1 MMHYRHK
8 NVKNRISIRY
18 LSVLLA
24 CTLLSGCGV
33 TTVTPAGTTVVDEGL
48 TFGMEPVFDYVLPQE
63 TPNVQVDATGYLP
76 ESTKIAIF
84 EGSTLEKKEPVKYVI
99 RDKES
104 REVVY
109 EGILQ
114 QKQQEGST
122 TYYGTFTEFQTPGE
136 YYIECEE
143 LGCSYYFSIG
153 ENVYF
158 PVGLTLKERIKISR
172 MGTENT
178 EKSYFTNGWRMDEHG
193 NRDTRKACEALSYLL
208 LGYEIYPLLYEQL
221 WSVETVDDTI
231 NCEQGKVNFFAE
243 LRYET
248 DWLLSMQDSTSGGI
262 YAGIRSKNDGA
273 EATFATE
280 AEEYILREIS
290 EDATACFAATM
301 AKYGYLYQQIDK
313 EYATVCL
320 KAAAKAWKYLETQ
333 ASAKPEQ
340 MLYVAAEL
348 YRASSDWQYNA
359 YITKN
364 QEAILRG
371 NDDFS
376 LLMGEI
382 TYISTRRKVDK
393 DLCGKMMTSL
403 MEKAEMIAT
412 ASRQGDY
419 LVEEEQDEFMY
430 NMTVMSVV
438 DYIVTNH
445 EYYTV
450 IENHIH
456 YLLGRNPKGVCAV
469 DTMDILDST
478 RMLLYI
484 SSITAEKELILS
496 E

>member
-1 MMHYRHK
+1 MHYRHK
-8 NVKNRISIRY
+8 KYKNRILIKY
-18 LSVLLA
+18 ISVMLVGA
-24 CTLLSGCGV
+24 WLSGCGV
-33 TTVTPAGTTVVDEGL
+33 KTVTPTGTTIMDEGL

-63 TPNVQVDATGYLP
+63 IPNVQVDAVGYLP

-84 EGSTLEKKEPVKYVI
+84 EGDAFEGETSVKYVI
-99 RDKES
+99 RDKGS
-104 REVVY
+104 RKVVY

-153 ENVYF
+153 EDVYF
-158 PVGLTLKERIKISR
+158 STGLTLKERIKTSR

-178 EKSYFTNGWRMDEHG
+178 EKSYFTNGWRMDESG
-193 NRDTRKACEALSYLL
+193 NRDTRKACETLSYLL
-208 LGYEIYPLLYEQL
+208 LGYEIYPILYEQL
-221 WSVETVDDTI
+221 WSVDSIGEEV
-231 NCEQGKVNFFAE
+231 NRELGKANFFAE

-248 DWLLSMQDSTSGGI
+248 DWLLSMQDGTSGGI
-262 YAGIRSKNDGA
+262 YAGIRSQNDGSA
-273 EATFATE
+273 STPVSD

-290 EDATACFAATM
+290 VDATACFAATM

-333 ASAKPEQ
+333 TDVKPEQ
-340 MLYVAAEL
+340 MLYSAAEL
-348 YRASSDWQYNA
+348 YRASSDWQYHT

-371 NDDFS
+371 NDTFS

-382 TYISTRRKVDK
+382 TYVSTRRKVDK

-412 ASRQGDY
+412 QSRQADY
-419 LVEEEQDEFMY
+419 LVEEKQDEFMD

-438 DYIVTNH
+438 DYIITNH

-456 YLLGRNPKGVCAV
+456 YLLGRNPKGVRAV
-469 DTMDILDST
+469 ETMDILDSA

>member
-1 MMHYRHK
+1 M
-8 NVKNRISIRY
+8 
-18 LSVLLA
+18 
-24 CTLLSGCGV
+24 
-33 TTVTPAGTTVVDEGL
+33 DEGL

-63 TPNVQVDATGYLP
+63 IPNVQVDAAGYLS

-84 EGSTLEKKEPVKYVI
+84 EGDTLEKDESVKYVI

-153 ENVYF
+153 EDVYF
-158 PVGLTLKERIKISR
+158 STGLLLKERIKTSR

-193 NRDTRKACEALSYLL
+193 NRDTRKACETLSYLL

-221 WSVETVDDTI
+221 WSVDAIGEEI
-231 NCEQGKVNFFAE
+231 NHEPGKANFFAE

-262 YAGIRSKNDGA
+262 YAGIRSKNDGT
-273 EATFATE
+273 EQVATSN

-290 EDATACFAATM
+290 EDATVCFAATM

-333 ASAKPEQ
+333 TWVKPEQ
-340 MLYVAAEL
+340 MLYAAAEL
-348 YRASSDWQYNA
+348 YRASSDWQYHA

-371 NDDFS
+371 NDTFS

-382 TYISTRRKVDK
+382 TYVSTRRKVDK
-393 DLCGKMMTSL
+393 DLCGKMMSSL
-403 MEKAEMIAT
+403 MDKAEMIAN
-412 ASRQGDY
+412 ASRQADY
-419 LVEEEQDEFMY
+419 LVEEKQDEFMD

-438 DYIVTNH
+438 DYIITNH

-456 YLLGRNPKGVCAV
+456 YLLGRNPKGVHAV
-469 DTMDILDST
+469 DTMDILDSA